1 MRISDIES
9 VIGGEYIRMENT
21 LDENQHEMTKFKHW
35 SLL

>member
-9 VIGGEYIRMENT
+9 VIGGEYIQIET
-21 LDENQHEMTKFKHW
+21 SLSENQHEMTKFKHW